1 MLTSYKK
8 SLHSLGKILK
18 LFLDNDIILKLGS
31 LGFLDELEK
40 IFNTNT
46 SNIYI
51 LPSAFHYLKKNKRL
65 RNKYSEESLQSIIE
79 KIKTYQEIPD
89 VYVDDQRFLSLADIE
104 KIDAGE
110 RVLFALN
117 PPEKDF
123 LILTG
128 DKRSLEQLSTQL
140 SDSEIIDDLN
150 GKIVCLE
157 YLIVKILEL
166 KGIGSVVQKM
176 KENNFGGDIGL
187 KLIFNQQGLTIE
199 KINEGLMSFYD
210 ELKGKTNSLL
220 CLIK

>member
-1 MLTSYKK
+1 M
-8 SLHSLGKILK
+8 K
-18 LFLDNDIILKLGS
+18 LFLDNDIILKLGA
-31 LGFLDELEK
+31 LGFLQELET
-40 IFNTNT
+40 IFQTN
-46 SNIYI
+46 SSSIYI
-51 LPSAFHYLKKNKRL
+51 LTSAFHYIKNNKKL
-65 RNKYSEESLQSIIE
+65 RNKYSEESLQRILE
-79 KIKTYQEIPD
+79 EIKTFTQIPD
-89 VYVDDQRFLSLADIE
+89 EFVDTERFLSLANIE

-140 SDSEIIDDLN
+140 SDSKIIDDLN

-166 KGIGSVVQKM
+166 KGIESVEKKM

-199 KINEGLMSFYD
+199 KVNEGLISFYND
-210 ELKGKTNSLL
+210 LKGKTNSLL
-220 CLIK
+220 CLVN